1 VKKMTENQSVN
12 IDVRKLFNLGANMI
26 VAGFFKQKPE
36 DAKKLFKALKQGE
49 SVRGGQLTSDK
60 SGVVIPVVMELD
72 RSEYRGQFN
81 FPNFEVSLK
90 ALLQKFET
98 EMRKDKELAN
108 LRTLTNEET
117 GTVLFNLPSGV
128 QINNDTNVLMMAVQP
143 EASRLVVRLLFME
156 PDQFISEEK

>member
-1 VKKMTENQSVN
+1 MKKMTENQSVN

>member
-1 VKKMTENQSVN
+1 MTENQSVN

-143 EASRLVVRLLFME
+143 EANRLVVRLLFME

>member
-1 VKKMTENQSVN
+1 VNKMTENQSVS
-12 IDVRKLFNLGANMI
+12 IDARKLFNLGANMI

-36 DAKKLFKALKQGE
+36 EAKKLFKALKQGE
-49 SVRGGQLTSDK
+49 SVRGGQLKSEK
-60 SGVVIPVVMELD
+60 SGAVIPVMLELD

-81 FPNFEVSLK
+81 YPNFEVSVK

-98 EMRKDKELAN
+98 EMRKDKQLAN

-117 GTVLFNLPSGV
+117 GAILFNLPSGV

-143 EASRLVVRLLFME
+143 GLNELVVRLMFME
-156 PDQFISEEK
+156 PDQFIATDE

>member
-1 VKKMTENQSVN
+1 MTENQSVN

>member
-1 VKKMTENQSVN
+1 
-12 IDVRKLFNLGANMI
+12 MI

>member
-1 VKKMTENQSVN
+1 MTENQSVN

-60 SGVVIPVVMELD
+60 SGVVIPVVLELD
-72 RSEYRGQFN
+72 RTEYRGQFN
-81 FPNFEVSLK
+81 YPNFEISLK

-108 LRTLTNEET
+108 LRTLTNEQT

-143 EASRLVVRLLFME
+143 GANQLVVRLLFME

>member
-1 VKKMTENQSVN
+1 MKKMTENQSVN

-143 EASRLVVRLLFME
+143 EANRLVVRLLFME